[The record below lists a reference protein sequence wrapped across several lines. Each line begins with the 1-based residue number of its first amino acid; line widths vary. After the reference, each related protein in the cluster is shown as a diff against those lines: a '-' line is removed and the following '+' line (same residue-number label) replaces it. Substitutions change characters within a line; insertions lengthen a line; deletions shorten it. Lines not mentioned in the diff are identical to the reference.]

1 MNMNLLTKTT
11 NLAMEMTLQYINEGD
26 YVIDATCG
34 NGNDTLTLAQAV
46 GPNGDVLA
54 LDLQREAI
62 DASKA
67 LMGEHDIK
75 NVCFGQTNFTS
86 MQKFSG
92 FAFPDRAPSAI
103 VFNLGYLP
111 GGDKSITTMMED
123 SLVGIKEA
131 LELVAFDGIVTVVLY
146 SGHEEGAREKE
157 AILEF
162 AKMLP
167 SEVFHVVYTKM
178 LNQQNNPPEVLWI
191 TKKN

>member
-1 MNMNLLTKTT
+1 MNLLTKTT
-11 NLAMEMTLQYINEGD
+11 NLAMDITLQYVKEGD

-34 NGNDTLTLAQAV
+34 NGNDTLILAEAV

-54 LDLQREAI
+54 LDIQREAI
-62 DASKA
+62 DASKK
-67 LMGEHDIK
+67 LMSEREIK
-75 NVCFGQTNFTS
+75 NVCFGQSNFTG

-111 GGDKSITTMMED
+111 GGDKSVTTTMED

-146 SGHEEGAREKE
+146 SGHEEGAKEKE
-157 AILEF
+157 AILSLLF
-162 AKMLP
+162 ILL
-167 SEVFHVVYTKM
+167 VYA
-178 LNQQNNPPEVLWI
+178 N
-191 TKKN
+191 

>member
-1 MNMNLLTKTT
+1 MNLLTKTT
-11 NLAMEMTLQYINEGD
+11 NLAMDITLQYVKEGD

-34 NGNDTLTLAQAV
+34 NGNDTLTLAEAV

-54 LDLQREAI
+54 LDIQREAI
-62 DASKA
+62 DASKK
-67 LMGEHDIK
+67 LMSEREIK
-75 NVCFGQTNFTS
+75 NVCFAQSNFTG
-86 MQKFSG
+86 MQKFSD
-92 FAFPDRAPSAI
+92 FAFPDRVPTAI

-111 GGDKSITTMMED
+111 GGDKSITTKMED

-131 LELVAFDGIVTVVLY
+131 LELVAFDGVVTVVLY
-146 SGHEEGAREKE
+146 SGHEEGAKEKE

-162 AKMLP
+162 AQMLP
-167 SEVFHVVYTKM
+167 SDVFHVVYTKM